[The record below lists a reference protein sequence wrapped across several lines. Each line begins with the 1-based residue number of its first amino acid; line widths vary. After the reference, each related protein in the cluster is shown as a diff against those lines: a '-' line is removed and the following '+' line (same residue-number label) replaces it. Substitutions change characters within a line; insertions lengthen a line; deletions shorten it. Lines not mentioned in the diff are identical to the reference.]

1 MEVKPGVEIFTKTL
15 FRGRKKALV
24 NQILV
29 KNLCCNILNLNPN
42 GFKEVKKAETSKWTK
57 MAYDPRLRSGF
68 QALSKDR
75 ELNQA

>member
-1 MEVKPGVEIFTKTL
+1 MEAKPGVEILTKAL
-15 FRGRKKALV
+15 FPWRKKALV

-42 GFKEVKKAETSKWTK
+42 GFNEVKEATTSKSTN

-68 QALSKDR
+68 
-75 ELNQA
+75 